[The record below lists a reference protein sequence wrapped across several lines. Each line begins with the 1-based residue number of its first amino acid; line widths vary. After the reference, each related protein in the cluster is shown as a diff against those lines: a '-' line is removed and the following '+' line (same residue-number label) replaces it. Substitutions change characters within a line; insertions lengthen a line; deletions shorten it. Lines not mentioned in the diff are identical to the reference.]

1 VEKAKDLTTHS
12 QPITYYQQT
21 RTHLSQQRTDLATH
35 ADKTKQLLQTK
46 KIKIINK

>member
-1 VEKAKDLTTHS
+1 VDKAKDLTTHS
-12 QPITYYQQT
+12 QQITSYQQT
-21 RTHLSQQRTDLATH
+21 QTAHSQQRTDLATH